1 MLHLALMPLTKTFI
15 ASKTLAVVYF
25 VEKPANVN
33 VFPAVSVFDSN
44 FGEKKCQLEL
54 CLDAG

>member
-1 MLHLALMPLTKTFI
+1 MPLTKTLI
-15 ASKTLAVVYF
+15 YCSKTLAVVYF

>member
-1 MLHLALMPLTKTFI
+1 MPLTKTFI